1 MLIEIDRKSGTP
13 AYLQIKEQIVAL
25 IRAGKLKP
33 GERLPSSRQLSR
45 QLDIA
50 RKTVLSAYL
59 ELSAEGWI
67 DSRPGSR
74 TFVSE
79 TLPGEVLERAIPAWQ
94 DVSSHLAG
102 DTDADTDADATPAPP
117 MDWTPYA
124 FKGEGFALPRYY
136 EKWQG
141 EEPYVSFAKA
151 LPDPRQFPFG
161 RIKRI
166 ASQLLWEPREFFFD
180 YGHPQG
186 YAPLVEYL
194 EEALARE
201 RIDMREG
208 TNEVVL
214 VNGFQSGFN
223 LLLTLLYRPDTVL
236 AVENPTYASILNCL
250 IARRLPYVGI
260 PMQADGM
267 DVDYL
272 AGVLTKT
279 KVSAIITIPDLHNPT
294 GAMMSR
300 EKRQQLIRLAQQHS
314 VPIIED
320 AWAFFLRTEAPRLP
334 SLKALDPGGH
344 VFLVGSFSKS
354 FLPGLRLGFICT
366 PADIALSLVKLKR
379 ATVQS
384 DSQFLQVLLLS
395 FIQKGYMDLHLRKM
409 ARIYR
414 ERMAAMEAAMREHLP
429 KNFRW
434 QKPAGGFSFWVE
446 MPQKLLSAPLL
457 LHAVKYGVDFASS
470 NFFYHDKQD
479 SHFIR
484 LAFSMLTQQE
494 IKSGMKRL
502 GRAIKAFK
510 PGEKP

>member
-1 MLIEIDRKSGTP
+1 MLLQIDRKAAQP
-13 AYLQIKEQIVAL
+13 VYLQIKEQIVAL
-25 IRAGKLKP
+25 IRAGKLRS
-33 GERLPSSRQLSR
+33 GDRLPSSRELSR

-50 RKTVLSAYL
+50 RKTVLAAYL

-74 TFVSE
+74 TYVAQE
-79 TLPGEVLERAIPAWQ
+79 LPGEVMERAVPAWEEASA
-94 DVSSHLAG
+94 VPS
-102 DTDADTDADATPAPP
+102 ADAASK
-117 MDWTPYA
+117 MDWHEYA
-124 FKGEGFALPRYY
+124 FRGEGFALPRYY
-136 EKWQG
+136 EKWKG

-161 RIKRI
+161 RVKRI

-186 YAPLVEYL
+186 YAPLVEHL
-194 EEALARE
+194 EEALARD
-201 RIDMREG
+201 RVDMREG

-223 LLLTLLYRPDTVL
+223 LLLTLLYRADTVL

-260 PMQADGM
+260 PMEADGM

-272 AGVLTKT
+272 ASVLKKA
-279 KVSAIITIPDLHNPT
+279 KVSAIVTIPDLHNPT

-300 EKRQQLIRLAQQHS
+300 EKRQRLIRLAQRHS

-320 AWAFFLRTEAPRLP
+320 AWAFFLRSDGLRLP
-334 SLKALDPGGH
+334 SLKALDSGGH

-366 PADIALSLVKLKR
+366 PAEIALSLVKLKR
-379 ATVQS
+379 ATEQS
-384 DSQFLQVLLLS
+384 DSHFLQVLLLS

-414 ERMAAMEAAMREHLP
+414 ERTTAMETAMREHLP
-429 KNFRW
+429 KSFRW

-446 MPQKLLSAPLL
+446 MPEKLLSVPLL
-457 LHAVKYGVDFASS
+457 QRAVEHGVDFASS

-494 IKSGMKRL
+494 IRSGMKRL
-502 GRAIKAFK
+502 GDAISTFRAGGKR
-510 PGEKP
+510 